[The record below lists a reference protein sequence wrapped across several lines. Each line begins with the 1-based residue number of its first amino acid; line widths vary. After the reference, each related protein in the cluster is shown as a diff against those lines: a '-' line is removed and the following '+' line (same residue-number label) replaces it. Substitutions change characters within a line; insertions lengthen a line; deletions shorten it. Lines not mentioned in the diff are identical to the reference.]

1 MLAIKN
7 FVGWGMDRWK
17 RFTVSDVA
25 VFKICLLSIGALIG
39 MYWAKA
45 CRKLAPFIWAAAVAS
60 YAYLIWRMVFCDED

>member
-45 CRKLAPFIWAAAVAS
+45 CRKLVAS
-60 YAYLIWRMVFCDED
+60 YVYLIWRMVFCDED